1 MSLTTDQVKHIA
13 KLSRLHLTDEEVE
26 TYRTQLDS
34 ILEYVEQLGAAD
46 TSGVSELA
54 RGTTRTNVMRADES
68 IPCDPAVREAMIK
81 AFPRRQGALLEVQ
94 AVFEGRTE

>member
-1 MSLTTDQVKHIA
+1 MSLSRESVEKIA
-13 KLSRLHLTDEEVE
+13 SLARVRLEDEERVLYQE
-26 TYRTQLDS
+26 QLGS